1 MNDKVFFLTGPTGFI
16 GSHLRN
22 KIISAGYQLI
32 TCNQNFDFDFFNFP
46 KLSRAQN
53 LNQVS
58 KLLENR
64 SVVLIHCATKFDN
77 SNLPHLR
84 DELISANVLFPIK
97 VLSNLLGQC
106 DLLFINLNSYW
117 QALNG
122 QIGAANN
129 QYADS
134 KITFSN
140 HLRTIRS
147 EHFSYSE
154 IFLFDTFGP
163 GDRRKKLIPY
173 LLRAA
178 TLNAAVMVNN
188 SDQILNLLYIEDVLN
203 GIFAVIKNSKRELLY
218 ELSSTE
224 NYSIPEIVSLIQE
237 VTGEELNCTWVQK
250 EHLVGM
256 KEKWEIGPT
265 PVGWHS
271 SITLREGLVRI
282 WENYSTLDS
291 V

>member
-1 MNDKVFFLTGPTGFI
+1 MNDIVFFLTGPTGFI

-22 KIISAGYQLI
+22 RIISAGHQLI
-32 TCNQNFDFDFFNFP
+32 TCNQNFEFDFHNFP
-46 KLSRAQN
+46 KLGKAQD
-53 LNQVS
+53 LDQVS
-58 KLLENR
+58 RLVGNR

-77 SNLPHLR
+77 SNLPHLK
-84 DELISANVLFPIK
+84 DELISANVLFPMK
-97 VLSNLLGQC
+97 VLNNLLGQC

-122 QIGAANN
+122 EIGTTNN

-134 KITFSN
+134 KIAFSN
-140 HLRTIRS
+140 YLRTIRL

-178 TLNAAVMVNN
+178 ALSEAVMLNN
-188 SDQILNLLYIEDVLN
+188 SDQILNLLYIEDVLS
-203 GIFAVIKNSKRELLY
+203 GIFAVIENPNRELLY

-224 NYSIPEIVSLIQE
+224 NYSIPEIVSLIRE
-237 VTGEELNCTWVQK
+237 VTGVELDCTWVQK

-256 KEKWEIGPT
+256 KEKWKIGTIPA
-265 PVGWHS
+265 GWNS
-271 SITLREGLVRI
+271 SITVREGLVRI
-282 WENYSTLDS
+282 WKNYSTMDP